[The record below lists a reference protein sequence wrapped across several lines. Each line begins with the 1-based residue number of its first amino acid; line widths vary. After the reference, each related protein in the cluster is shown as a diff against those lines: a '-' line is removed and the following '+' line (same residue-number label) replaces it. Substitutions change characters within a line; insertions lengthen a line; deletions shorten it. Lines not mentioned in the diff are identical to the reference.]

1 MNNEEIQ
8 EYYANTPSAKWLVLL
23 SICLTS
29 FLNAVTNSSVNVA
42 TPSIASALKANA
54 ILVSWIPTSFLLSS
68 VVMLLPAGRLADIHG
83 RKKLY
88 ISGIVIFI
96 IASILASL
104 SVSIE
109 MLLVIRLM
117 QGIGSAM
124 IFATGLAIVTVVFPS
139 QNRGISLGIASAS
152 VYFGLS
158 CGPLIGGWLTE
169 VYGWRSVFLFP
180 VPFSLLACTL
190 IIINLKG
197 EWKSQTP
204 TSVDW
209 LGGLIFAVWSSAM
222 FMGVSTLPGKV
233 SYLLLA
239 VGAAG
244 LVLFYYQQVNSRN
257 PLVRLRAIMDN
268 QFFFRSLIASI
279 CVYASNY
286 PMIFLFSLY
295 LQFNQGLSP
304 HDAGQIMVLQAIT
317 MAILAPIAGRLS
329 DRFEPRIIA
338 TAGCLIM
345 ACAFGLLDQ
354 ISSHTSLYY
363 IAGCLMTLGFGF
375 GLFTTPN
382 NNAALSSIDT
392 ERLGIA
398 TALLNLS
405 RVIGNMTGI
414 AMVMILISLII
425 GHAEIKPQ
433 QYPALLT
440 TIRWALVLSCIYA
453 LSGAYFS
460 YTRGNIRVKAEPS

>member
-1 MNNEEIQ
+1 MKNEGIQ
-8 EYYANTPSAKWLVLL
+8 EYYANTPSAKWLVLV
-23 SICLTS
+23 SICLTN
-29 FLNAVTNSSVNVA
+29 FLNSVTNSSVNVA
-42 TPSIASALKANA
+42 TPTIASALQANA

-88 ISGIVIFI
+88 VSGIVIFI
-96 IASILASL
+96 ITSILASL

-109 MLLVIRLM
+109 MLLAIRLL

-124 IFATGLAIVTVVFPS
+124 IFATGLAIITSVFPAE
-139 QNRGISLGIASAS
+139 NRGVSLGIASAS

-158 CGPLIGGWLTE
+158 CGPLIGGWFTE

-180 VPFSLLACTL
+180 VPFSMIACAL
-190 IIINLKG
+190 IVVNLKG
-197 EWKSQTP
+197 EWKSQSP
-204 TSVDW
+204 TRVDW
-209 LGGLIFAVWSSAM
+209 LGGLIFAIWSSA
-222 FMGVSTLPGKV
+222 FFIGVSTLPGKV
-233 SYLLLA
+233 SYLLLGI
-239 VGAAG
+239 GAAC
-244 LVLFYYQQVNSRN
+244 LILFYYQQVNSKH
-257 PLVRLRAIMDN
+257 PLVRFRAIMDN
-268 QFFFRSLIASI
+268 HVFSRSLMASV

-286 PMIFLFSLY
+286 PLIFLFSLY
-295 LQFNQGLSP
+295 LQFIQGLSP
-304 HDAGQIMVLQAIT
+304 HGAGQIMVLQAIT

-338 TAGCLIM
+338 TGGCLIM
-345 ACAFGLLDQ
+345 ACAFGMLDR
-354 ISSHTSLYY
+354 INDHTSLYY

-382 NNAALSSIDT
+382 NNAALSAIDR

-398 TALLNLS
+398 SALLNLS

-414 AMVMILISLII
+414 AMVMILVSLII

-433 QYPALLT
+433 QYPALMT
-440 TIRWALVLSCIYA
+440 TIRWALALSCIYA

-460 YTRGNIRVKAEPS
+460 FTRGNIRIKQQAS

>member
-1 MNNEEIQ
+1 MNSEEIQ
-8 EYYANTPSAKWLVLL
+8 KYYANTPSAKWLVLI
-23 SICLTS
+23 SICLTN
-29 FLNAVTNSSVNVA
+29 FLNSVTNSLVNVA
-42 TPSIASALKANA
+42 TPSIASALQANA

-88 ISGIVIFI
+88 ISGIIVF
-96 IASILASL
+96 SITSVLAAL

-109 MLLVIRLM
+109 MLLAIRLI
-117 QGIGSAM
+117 QGVGSAM
-124 IFATGLAIVTVVFPS
+124 IFATGLAVVTSVFPAER
-139 QNRGISLGIASAS
+139 RGASLGIASAS

-197 EWKSQTP
+197 EWKSQSP
-204 TSVDW
+204 TGVDW
-209 LGGLIFAVWSSAM
+209 LGGLIFAVWTSTL
-222 FMGVSTLPGKV
+222 FLGVSTLPGPA
-233 SYLLLA
+233 SYILLGI
-239 VGAAG
+239 GAAG
-244 LVLFYYQQVNSRN
+244 LVLFYYQQIHSKN
-257 PLVRLRAIMDN
+257 PLVRFRAIMDN
-268 QFFFRSLIASI
+268 HVFFRSLMASI
-279 CVYASNY
+279 CTYASNY
-286 PMIFLFSLY
+286 PLIFLISLY

-329 DRFEPRIIA
+329 DRIEPRIIA
-338 TAGCLIM
+338 TTGCLIM
-345 ACAFGLLDQ
+345 SCAFGLLDQ
-354 ISSHTSLYY
+354 IDSDTSLYY
-363 IAGCLMTLGFGF
+363 IAACLMTLGFGF

-382 NNAALSSIDT
+382 NNAALSSVDK

-414 AMVMILISLII
+414 AMVMILVSLII
-425 GHAEIKPQ
+425 GHAELKPEQ
-433 QYPALLT
+433 FPALLV
-440 TIRWALVLSCIYA
+440 TIRWALALSCIYTVA
-453 LSGAYFS
+453 GAWFS
-460 YTRGNIRVKAEPS
+460 YTRGNIRQNKPL

>member
-1 MNNEEIQ
+1 MNSEEIQ
-8 EYYANTPSAKWLVLL
+8 AYYANTPSAKWLVLI
-23 SICLTS
+23 SICLTN
-29 FLNAVTNSSVNVA
+29 FLNSVTNSSVNVA
-42 TPSIASALKANA
+42 TPSIASALQANA

-88 ISGIVIFI
+88 ISGIIVF
-96 IASILASL
+96 SITSVLAAL

-109 MLLVIRLM
+109 MLLAIRLI
-117 QGIGSAM
+117 QGVGSAM
-124 IFATGLAIVTVVFPS
+124 IFATGLAVVTSVFPAER
-139 QNRGISLGIASAS
+139 RGASLGIASAS

-197 EWKSQTP
+197 EWKSQSP
-204 TSVDW
+204 TGVDW
-209 LGGLIFAVWSSAM
+209 LGGLIFAVWTSTL
-222 FMGVSTLPGKV
+222 FLGVSTLPGPA
-233 SYLLLA
+233 SYILLGI
-239 VGAAG
+239 GAAG
-244 LVLFYYQQVNSRN
+244 LVLFYYQQIHSKN
-257 PLVRLRAIMDN
+257 PLVRFRAIMDN
-268 QFFFRSLIASI
+268 HVFFRSLMASI
-279 CVYASNY
+279 CTYASNY
-286 PMIFLFSLY
+286 PLIFLISLY

-329 DRFEPRIIA
+329 DRIEPRIIA
-338 TAGCLIM
+338 TTGCLIM
-345 ACAFGLLDQ
+345 SCAFGLLDQ
-354 ISSHTSLYY
+354 IDSDTSLYY
-363 IAGCLMTLGFGF
+363 IAACLMTLGFGF

-382 NNAALSSIDT
+382 NNAALSSVDK

-414 AMVMILISLII
+414 AMVMILVSLII
-425 GHAEIKPQ
+425 GHAELKPEQ
-433 QYPALLT
+433 FPALLV
-440 TIRWALVLSCIYA
+440 TIRWALALSCIYTVA
-453 LSGAYFS
+453 GAWFS
-460 YTRGNIRVKAEPS
+460 YTRGNIRQNKPL

>member
-1 MNNEEIQ
+1 MKGEEIQ
-8 EYYANTPSAKWLVLL
+8 EYYANTPSAKWLVLV
-23 SICLTS
+23 SICLTN
-29 FLNAVTNSSVNVA
+29 FLNSVTNSSVNVA
-42 TPSIASALKANA
+42 TPTIASALQANA

-88 ISGIVIFI
+88 VSGITIFI
-96 IASILASL
+96 ITSILASL

-109 MLLVIRLM
+109 MLLTIRLL

-124 IFATGLAIVTVVFPS
+124 IFATGLAIITSVFPAE
-139 QNRGISLGIASAS
+139 NRGVSLGIASAS

-158 CGPLIGGWLTE
+158 CGPLIGGWFTE

-180 VPFSLLACTL
+180 VPFSMIACAL
-190 IIINLKG
+190 IVINLKG
-197 EWKSQTP
+197 EWKSQSP
-204 TSVDW
+204 TRVDW
-209 LGGLIFAVWSSAM
+209 LGGLIFAIWSSA
-222 FMGVSTLPGKV
+222 FFIGVSTLPGKL
-233 SYLLLA
+233 SYLLLGI
-239 VGAAG
+239 GAAG
-244 LVLFYYQQVNSRN
+244 LVLFYYQQVNSKH
-257 PLVRLRAIMDN
+257 PLVRFRAIMDN
-268 QFFFRSLIASI
+268 HVFFRSLMASV

-286 PMIFLFSLY
+286 PLIFLFSLY

-338 TAGCLIM
+338 TGGCLIM
-345 ACAFGLLDQ
+345 ASAFGMLDL
-354 ISSHTSLYY
+354 ITDHTSLYY

-382 NNAALSSIDT
+382 NNAALSAIDR

-405 RVIGNMTGI
+405 RVVGNMTGI
-414 AMVMILISLII
+414 AMVMILVSLII
-425 GHAEIKPQ
+425 GHAELKPQ

-440 TIRWALVLSCIYA
+440 TIRWALALSCIYA

-460 YTRGNIRVKAEPS
+460 FTRGNIRIKKQAS

>member
-1 MNNEEIQ
+1 MKSEEIQ
-8 EYYANTPSAKWLVLL
+8 EYYANTPSAKWLVLV
-23 SICLTS
+23 SICLTN
-29 FLNAVTNSSVNVA
+29 FLNSVTNSSVNVA
-42 TPSIASALKANA
+42 TPTIASALQANA

-88 ISGIVIFI
+88 VSGIVIFI
-96 IASILASL
+96 VTSILASL

-109 MLLVIRLM
+109 MLLAIRLL

-124 IFATGLAIVTVVFPS
+124 IFATGLAIITSVFPAE
-139 QNRGISLGIASAS
+139 NRGVSLGIASAS

-158 CGPLIGGWLTE
+158 CGPLIGGWFTE

-180 VPFSLLACTL
+180 VPFSMIACAL
-190 IIINLKG
+190 IVVNLKG
-197 EWKSQTP
+197 EWKSQSP
-204 TSVDW
+204 TRVDW
-209 LGGLIFAVWSSAM
+209 LGGLIFAVWSSS
-222 FMGVSTLPGKV
+222 FFIGVSTLPGKV
-233 SYLLLA
+233 SFLLLGI
-239 VGAAG
+239 GAAG
-244 LVLFYYQQVNSRN
+244 LVLFYYQQVNSKY
-257 PLVRLRAIMDN
+257 PLVRFRAIMDN
-268 QFFFRSLIASI
+268 HVFFRSLMASI

-286 PMIFLFSLY
+286 PLIFLFSLY
-295 LQFNQGLSP
+295 LQFIQGLSP

-338 TAGCLIM
+338 TGGCLIM
-345 ACAFGLLDQ
+345 ACAFGMLDR
-354 ISSHTSLYY
+354 ITDHTSLYY

-382 NNAALSSIDT
+382 NNAALSAIDR

-405 RVIGNMTGI
+405 RVVGNMTGI
-414 AMVMILISLII
+414 AMVMILVSLII
-425 GHAEIKPQ
+425 GHAELKPQ

-440 TIRWALVLSCIYA
+440 TIRWALALSCMYA

-460 YTRGNIRVKAEPS
+460 FTRGNIRRKQQVS

>member
-8 EYYANTPSAKWLVLL
+8 EYYANTPSAKWLVLI

-29 FLNAVTNSSVNVA
+29 FLNSVTNSSVNVA
-42 TPSIASALKANA
+42 TPSIASALQANA

-88 ISGIVIFI
+88 IGGIIVF
-96 IASILASL
+96 SITSVLAAL

-109 MLLVIRLM
+109 MLLVIRLI

-124 IFATGLAIVTVVFPS
+124 IFATGLAIVTSVFPAER
-139 QNRGISLGIASAS
+139 RGASLGIASAS

-158 CGPLIGGWLTE
+158 CGPLIGGWFTE

-180 VPFSLLACTL
+180 VPFSLLACAL
-190 IIINLKG
+190 IIVNLKG
-197 EWKSQTP
+197 EWKSSSP
-204 TSVDW
+204 TGVDW
-209 LGGLIFAVWSSAM
+209 LGGMIFAVWSSAL
-222 FMGVSTLPGKV
+222 FMGVSTLPGTV
-233 SYLLLA
+233 SYVLLGIG
-239 VGAAG
+239 VAG
-244 LVLFYYQQVNSRN
+244 VVLFYYQQTHSKN
-257 PLVRLRAIMDN
+257 PLVRFRAIMDN
-268 QFFFRSLIASI
+268 HVFFRSLMASI
-279 CVYASNY
+279 CTYASNY
-286 PMIFLFSLY
+286 PLIFLISLY

-338 TAGCLIM
+338 TTGCLIM

-354 ISSHTSLYY
+354 IDSDTSLYY
-363 IAGCLMTLGFGF
+363 IAACLMTLGFGF

-382 NNAALSSIDT
+382 NNAALSSVDR

-414 AMVMILISLII
+414 AMVMILVSLII
-425 GHAEIKPQ
+425 GHAELKPE
-433 QYPALLT
+433 QYPALLI
-440 TIRWALVLSCIYA
+440 TIRWALALSCIYTIA
-453 LSGAYFS
+453 GAWFS
-460 YTRGNIRVKAEPS
+460 YTRGNIRQNNQI